1 MTTARPMA
9 YPRATPLPCSA
20 TTALGGAGAG
30 SEGLLFVLTEFAVEQ
45 VLDFG
50 KRLVG
55 IAARGF
61 QPDSDALPGCQHNYP
76 HDALG
81 VDALGAA
88 RDEDFAAELAGQLRQ
103 LGGRTRMQAQ
113 LFGIDVFSNRNRNR
127 TE

>member
-55 IAARGF
+55 IAARRF
-61 QPDSDALPGCQHNYP
+61 QPDGNALPGGQH
-76 HDALG
+76 HDSHEALG
-81 VDALGAA
+81 VDPL
-88 RDEDFAAELAGQLRQ
+88 RPPRNEDFAAELAGQLSQ
-103 LGGRTRMQAQ
+103 LGRRTGMQPP
-113 LFGIDVFSNRNRNR
+113 LVGNDDVRNRK
-127 TE
+127 